1 MADAAAFLSLPEG
14 DIPSQPA
21 PDLAEQRH
29 IVSLAVGYVAKTVPK
44 LPDFFATRTTI
55 RYEDTREDPN
65 RPGIDNP
72 TSEPLHEAGNSSV
85 VVIYRNGKEEVKPAS
100 QHGKEV
106 KEKGLVTRGTFGPIL
121 SMVLADAWHS
131 AMTFSHWEQG
141 TNGLDAAFDFVV
153 PKDASHYE
161 VAYRSPV
168 ETDQSYD
175 VTQPAAYHG
184 EMAIDT
190 QTGAILR
197 LTIETDMEPGLS
209 IRRAE
214 ILVEYGPVDIGGK
227 TYICPVKSVSLAEG
241 NAVILT
247 EDPLGSGTALGPEI
261 TRLNDVTFGDHHV
274 FRGEVRILSGE
285 GTPEQ

>member
-65 RPGIDNP
+65 HPGRQKP
-72 TSEPLHEAGNSSV
+72 TGEPLHEAGNSSV
-85 VVIYRNGKEEVKPAS
+85 VVIYRNGTEEVKPAS
-100 QHGKEV
+100 EHGNE
-106 KEKGLVTRGTFGPIL
+106 EKDEGLVTRGTFGPIL
-121 SMVLADAWHS
+121 SMVMVDAWHS
-131 AMTFSHWEQG
+131 AVTFNHWEQG
-141 TNGLDAAFDFVV
+141 TNGLDAVFGFVV
-153 PKDASHYE
+153 PKDKSHYD
-161 VAYRSPV
+161 VAYQSPA
-168 ETDQSYD
+168 EFDQSYD
-175 VTQPAAYHG
+175 LDQRAGYHG
-184 EMAIDT
+184 EMAIDAE
-190 QTGAILR
+190 TGAIMR
-197 LTIETDMEPGLS
+197 LSVEADLEPGKS
-209 IRRAE
+209 IRRAD

-227 TYICPVKSVSLAEG
+227 TYICPVRSISVSEG
-241 NAVILT
+241 SAVILM

-261 TRLNDVTFGDHHV
+261 TRLNDVTFGDYHV